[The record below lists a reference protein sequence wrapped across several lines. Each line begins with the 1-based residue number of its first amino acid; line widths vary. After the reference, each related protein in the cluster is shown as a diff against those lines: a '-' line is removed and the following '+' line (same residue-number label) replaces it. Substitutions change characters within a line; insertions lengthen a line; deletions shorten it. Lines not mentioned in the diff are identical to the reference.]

1 MTNCWPYMQALPVV
15 RDPTPRTCPCLYFCH
30 CHRAP
35 RSRAPRR
42 VVFPLGQWN
51 ASAPFDDVNHH
62 WSRGSFTSGDYS
74 YSQLGVWQGDDNFL
88 FKDGAEA
95 DPVLCSS
102 DNDYAACY
110 STSGGE
116 TDNDNIPYCTCTLTG
131 VSNSQTT

>member
-1 MTNCWPYMQALPVV
+1 MFVPVV
-15 RDPTPRTCPCLYFCH
+15 LPLPSCATLTRA
-30 CHRAP
+30 AP
-35 RSRAPRR
+35 RLPAR
-42 VVFPLGQWN
+42 QWN

-74 YSQLGVWQGDDNFL
+74 FSQLGKWQGDDNFL

-102 DNDYAACY
+102 DNDYAPCY